1 MLFWTVMIIQYVVE
15 GEQITT
21 KLLFPTEQA
30 CAAAMTPIYK
40 EIYKHYGESLA
51 VCKPT
56 DIPSGS
62 KIRPKARPKIT
73 G

>member
-30 CAAAMTPIYK
+30 CAAALKPIYK

-56 DIPSGS
+56 DIPS
-62 KIRPKARPKIT
+62 KARQKIT
-73 G
+73 S

>member
-30 CAAAMTPIYK
+30 CAAAMTPIYTQ
-40 EIYKHYGESLA
+40 IFKHYKDSA
-51 VCKPT
+51 AICKPT
-56 DIPSGS
+56 KIPSKS
-62 KIRPKARPKIT
+62 KLRPKARPEFL